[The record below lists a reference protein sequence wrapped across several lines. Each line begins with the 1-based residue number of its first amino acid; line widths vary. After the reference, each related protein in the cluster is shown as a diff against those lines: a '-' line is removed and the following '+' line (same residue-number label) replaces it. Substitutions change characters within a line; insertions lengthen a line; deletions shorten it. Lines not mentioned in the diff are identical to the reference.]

1 MGALL
6 LRTVTDGSG
15 QTNQGRLV
23 LLAPCLGNRVVDTF
37 QISALKL
44 DR

>member
-23 LLAPCLGNRVVDTF
+23 FLPPCLGDRVVYTL
-37 QISALKL
+37 QVSALKL